1 MADWRP
7 RRRRAEVAADTEQRF
22 RTWTGAVRASVAA
35 VERLA
40 DEARE
45 KERLLR
51 ALLRRPAPDAAAI
64 GAVVIELD
72 ACCRKI
78 ERIRK
83 ATLASFRRTRP
94 LSPRASLAER
104 STAAS

>member
-1 MADWRP
+1 MGA
-7 RRRRAEVAADTEQRF
+7 RRFPA
-22 RTWTGAVRASVAA
+22 WTGAVRASVAA
-35 VERLA
+35 VERAA
-40 DEARE
+40 DEACE
-45 KERLLR
+45 KEHLLR
-51 ALLRRPAPDAAAI
+51 TLLRSPAPDPAAV

-94 LSPRASLAER
+94 SSPGAASAER
-104 STAAS
+104 STAAY